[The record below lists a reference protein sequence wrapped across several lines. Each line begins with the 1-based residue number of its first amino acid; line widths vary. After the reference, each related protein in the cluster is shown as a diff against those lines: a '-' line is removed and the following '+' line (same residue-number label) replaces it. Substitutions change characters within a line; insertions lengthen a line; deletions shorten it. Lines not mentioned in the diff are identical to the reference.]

1 MSTSDIITIIKAIN
15 DNAINNYCESIVGYF
30 NQKSNKQQFL
40 ARQCF
45 NCIDQAVQKL
55 INEITSSL
63 KSVLSYQ
70 YHASMVPQHIP
81 ALLQRQ
87 CNAYNQLKKNIYDDH
102 LAKIKQFDNNFCG
115 IIQQMLREKGVH
127 QNTLFDNALRTQNMN
142 QNIVNLLNIC
152 QTVPP
157 ASPNHIDK
165 PIANELNQFLSI
177 ISEIIQNTPLNTNV
191 ASNSPFTVPN
201 RDENILITETDAIN
215 VSLSNKIANR
225 NDDNVFISENMMNV
239 FVSQLYNNTN
249 TNFSD
254 NNNIRNEKNCVSN
267 NHADSSQL
275 KNLKEPVHSGNKAIP
290 SQTNDIIN
298 NTNIM
303 NNNVN
308 SVPSQMSGIQLSMNG
323 NNESK
328 MNNDPSSG
336 KQTIVSRTPTTP
348 TTPPKP
354 PPPHSNVSNSH
365 DNDSDHGYEC
375 N

>member
-15 DNAINNYCESIVGYF
+15 DDASNDYCESIGGYF
-30 NQKSNKQQFL
+30 NQKTNVQQIFEQQF
-40 ARQCF
+40 F
-45 NCIDQAVQKL
+45 NCIDQTVQKL
-55 INEITSSL
+55 INDIIESMKSASSC
-63 KSVLSYQ
+63 Q
-70 YHASMVPQHIP
+70 YHASLVPKHIL
-81 ALLQRQ
+81 ALIQRQ
-87 CNAYNQLKKNIYDDH
+87 CIVYNQRKKKNIYDNH
-102 LAKIKQFDNNFCG
+102 LAKIKEFEKKFCG
-115 IIQQMLREKGVH
+115 IVEQMLREKGVH

-267 NHADSSQL
+267 NHAD
-275 KNLKEPVHSGNKAIP
+275 
-290 SQTNDIIN
+290 
-298 NTNIM
+298 
-303 NNNVN
+303 
-308 SVPSQMSGIQLSMNG
+308 
-323 NNESK
+323 
-328 MNNDPSSG
+328 
-336 KQTIVSRTPTTP
+336 
-348 TTPPKP
+348 
-354 PPPHSNVSNSH
+354 
-365 DNDSDHGYEC
+365 
-375 N
+375 